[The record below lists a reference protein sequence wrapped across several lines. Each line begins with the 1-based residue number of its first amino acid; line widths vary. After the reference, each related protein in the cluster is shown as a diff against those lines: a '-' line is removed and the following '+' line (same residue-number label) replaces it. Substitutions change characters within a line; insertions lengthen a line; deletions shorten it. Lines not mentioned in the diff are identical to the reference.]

1 MSDHK
6 PWPSDDWFEQLANGD
21 PDVVAEFWETFG
33 EPLRR
38 VADRQ
43 ISRSLGQ
50 RVDADDIVQSACRT
64 FFRRA
69 GKGEFE
75 CADSGDLW
83 RLMLTIT
90 LNKARGQARFHG
102 RQRRGTGSE
111 QPLDASPAVAVA
123 RIEDAIEQ
131 VDFADFMESVLE
143 KLDNES
149 GEILQ
154 RLLDGQGQG
163 EIAESLGCSERTVR
177 RMKTRIRENLES
189 MLRDQLVAD

>member
-1 MSDHK
+1 MNDHK
-6 PWPSDDWFEQLANGD
+6 SWPSDDWFARLAKGE

-90 LNKARGQARFHG
+90 LNKARAQARFHG
-102 RQRRGTGSE
+102 RQRRGMKSE
-111 QPLDASPAVAVA
+111 QPLDVTPTVAGRV
-123 RIEDAIEQ
+123 EDAIEK
-131 VDFADFMESVLE
+131 VDFADFMESVLAR
-143 KLDNES
+143 LDEES
-149 GEILQ
+149 AAILE
-154 RLLDGQGQG
+154 RLLEGQSQG
-163 EIAESLGCSERTVR
+163 EIAAALHCSERTVR
-177 RMKTRIRENLES
+177 RMKNRIRDSLES
-189 MLRDQLVAD
+189 MLHDQLVTG